1 MIYQNLSM
9 EILLT
14 TSASPMSFPPS
25 PYDSQKKK
33 KKKLFSGKVT
43 SCKSRI
49 EKKNISIVSEQHD
62 V

>member
-9 EILLT
+9 EIVLT

-33 KKKLFSGKVT
+33 KINYFLAKWLHARV
-43 SCKSRI
+43 
-49 EKKNISIVSEQHD
+49 ELKKNISIVSEQHD